1 MSTIPFYF
9 VDLMLLEIWKPGP
22 NGESKL
28 VSEED
33 QLVYEEASP
42 GSTHA
47 TKIIGIITKV
57 FVEVFGI

>member
-22 NGESKL
+22 NGESEL

-33 QLVYEEASP
+33 QLVYEEESP

-57 FVEVFGI
+57 FVEMFGI

>member
-1 MSTIPFYF
+1 
-9 VDLMLLEIWKPGP
+9 MLLEIWKPGP

-57 FVEVFGI
+57 FVEMFGI